1 MIYHFN
7 MKKQVDINSAWDAE
21 IEKAIQAI
29 RENKHKITQKR
40 LETLKRLSK

>member
-1 MIYHFN
+1 
-7 MKKQVDINSAWDAE
+7 MKRLVDINPVWDAE

-40 LETLKRLSK
+40 LEKLKKLSK